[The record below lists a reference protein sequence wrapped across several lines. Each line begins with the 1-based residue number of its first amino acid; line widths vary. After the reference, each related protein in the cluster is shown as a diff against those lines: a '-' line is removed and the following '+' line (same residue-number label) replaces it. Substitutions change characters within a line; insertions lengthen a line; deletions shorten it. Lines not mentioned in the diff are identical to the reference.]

1 MSRELK
7 FRAWDKLRKAMNMFT
22 NPKDGLK
29 YCCGEFSASSGWD
42 SYDRPTYEEDT
53 QERFTIMQF
62 TGIKDR
68 NGKDIYEGD
77 ILNCEPWAG
86 HGSYAVTW
94 DAFSASFSS
103 RTQPWAWPQHA
114 KIIGN
119 IYENPELLTP

>member
-62 TGIKDR
+62 TGLQDS

-77 ILNCEPWAG
+77 IVYLAG
-86 HGSYAVTW
+86 YGEYTA
-94 DAFSASFSS
+94 AFPFIELYEA
-103 RTQPWAWPQHA
+103 AA
-114 KIIGN
+114 ELDIGEILGN
-119 IYENPELLTP
+119 IYATHTTQEPAP